1 MTDEV
6 EKAAAENEL
15 LRIELEKVADTLDPS
30 DPLRRQLM
38 GYIAEL
44 ESIPGAKETIITT
57 RYRAIQEAEAA
68 ATAFRSSTS
77 FQQAVEGTFQLP
89 AFASGGIVTRPTVGL
104 IGEAGPE
111 AIVPLNKAGALGNTF
126 NITVTS
132 ADPNAVVDAIRK
144 YNRIS
149 GPAPIK
155 VA

>member
-1 MTDEV
+1 M
-6 EKAAAENEL
+6 
-15 LRIELEKVADTLDPS
+15 
-30 DPLRRQLM
+30 
-38 GYIAEL
+38 
-44 ESIPGAKETIITT
+44 
-57 RYRAIQEAEAA
+57 
-68 ATAFRSSTS
+68 
-77 FQQAVEGTFQLP
+77 P